1 MIVAI
6 CLLSYS
12 VAMLV
17 AGPPLLG
24 ELTRYGLVPRWG
36 VAAWLIA
43 IGTVLLSWLAAAGMI
58 LVDLVMHWRY
68 PRVLIHSCLTWLHVI
83 VNDSVGLAPTTLGV
97 LAVTLVLLAVVSSV
111 RLARTVARIRARAH
125 AHAAAVR
132 MVGHHNAD
140 AYLVVQANAPLAY
153 CVSGRPPAIVVTSGA
168 LAALDDQQLAA
179 VLAHERA
186 HLKGHHFVA
195 VTALRGLAAAFPRLT
210 LMRQGAAEVSRLL
223 EMCADD
229 ASARRH
235 GSDVLLSGLIT
246 MCRATPAG
254 ALAAAD
260 VAVLARVERLAMPP
274 GDVAQARARAAL
286 IGLIAVLVAAPLT
299 IATLAASGVLMCG
312 M

>member
-1 MIVAI
+1 M
-6 CLLSYS
+6 
-12 VAMLV
+12 
-17 AGPPLLG
+17 
-24 ELTRYGLVPRWG
+24 
-36 VAAWLIA
+36 IA